1 MSEKNNKKSLV
12 VILAIATALLLVG
25 NLAQFKMN
33 SDTVEQKDYSLDSL
47 NQVNFDINEELVT
60 TQNQIARYKGE
71 NEQLDSMLSSKEAL
85 LIQRREEINKLIK
98 SGKADKKTISA
109 LRAVQKKLQAE
120 KQDLLDTVDE
130 YFKKNQQLQEEN
142 QLLSTTISNLEVEK
156 QKLNNQVNIASVIKA
171 EYVRVE
177 ALKSRMFSDEKK
189 ATSLARRATEFKVCL
204 NLLENKV
211 AKAGKKMVYVSIV
224 APNEKVIGNKG
235 LGSGTFTDN
244 EGEEV
249 FYTMS
254 QEVDYEGTTVEDICL
269 NFAEAE
275 AGMFKEGTYVVKI
288 YTDKVLTK
296 ISSIEL
302 K

>member
-12 VILAIATALLLVG
+12 VILVIATALLLVG

-33 SDTVEQKDYSLDSL
+33 SDTVEKKDYSLDSL

-60 TQNQIARYKGE
+60 TQSQIARYKGE

-85 LIQRREEINKLIK
+85 LLKRKEEINKLIK
-98 SGKADKKTISA
+98 SGKADSKTIAA
-109 LRAVQKKLQAE
+109 LRAVQKKLQTE

-156 QKLNNQVNIASVIKA
+156 QKLNNQVDIASVIKA

-211 AKAGKKMVYVSIV
+211 AKTGKKMVYVSIV

-235 LGSGTFTDN
+235 LGSGTFTSN

-275 AGMFKEGTYVVKI
+275 AGIFKEGTYVIKI

>member
-1 MSEKNNKKSLV
+1 MSDKKNKKSLV

-25 NLAQFKMN
+25 NLLQFQMN
-33 SDTVEQKDYSLDSL
+33 SVTVEAKDYSLDSL

-85 LIQRREEINKLIK
+85 LIQRREEINRLIK

-156 QKLNNQVNIASVIKA
+156 QKLNNQVNIASVVKA

-189 ATSLARRATEFKVCL
+189 ATSLARRASEFKVCL

-211 AKAGKKMVYVSIV
+211 AKAGKKMVYVSII
-224 APNEKVIGNKG
+224 APNDKVIGNKG
-235 LGSGTFTDN
+235 LGSGTFNTA

-249 FYTMS
+249 FFTMS
-254 QEVDYEGTTVEDICL
+254 QEVDYDGTTLEDICL

-275 AGMFKEGTYVVKI
+275 AGKFKEGTYVVKI